1 MFVYG
6 VLWPLPLF
14 RVAGGPWSLWGV
26 CFDNA
31 QRISIQS
38 LLVLLDWLTDT
49 AMLISEL
56 TRFDS
61 FYIFSTE
68 LLVFLLCRQT
78 DKEFRLP
85 WPSFFVR
92 VEIYYRYRLSINRKY
107 RLPESW
113 IFHSEV
119 VRVAASSLR
128 GHEFESRT
136 IHFPYQGLFFF
147 ISLSFFLSQFRIK
160 HCGNLY
166 WKYDNTGFAMEKKP
180 SFFYFFKIANTSHK
194 GAIRHIAWLH
204 LSICKLSIQDTM
216 LLSR

>member
-1 MFVYG
+1 MDKSTKMWRYV
-6 VLWPLPLF
+6 
-14 RVAGGPWSLWGV
+14 R
-26 CFDNA
+26 
-31 QRISIQS
+31 
-38 LLVLLDWLTDT
+38 LTDT

-85 WPSFFVR
+85 WPSFVR

-107 RLPESW
+107 TLPESW

-119 VRVAASSLR
+119 VRASASSLR

-136 IHFPYQGLFFF
+136 IHFPYQGFFFYFLVFLFFLNFEVKHWEF
-147 ISLSFFLSQFRIK
+147 ILKVRQYRIS
-160 HCGNLY
+160 
-166 WKYDNTGFAMEKKP
+166 MEKKP
-180 SFFYFFKIANTSHK
+180 SFFIFS
-194 GAIRHIAWLH
+194 
-204 LSICKLSIQDTM
+204 KLLIPHTRAQ
-216 LLSR
+216 